1 MVPESRNPLRRLYDW
16 MLSFANK
23 PSGPVAL
30 GGITFAESSV
40 FPIPPDPLL
49 VALSLGAPRKA
60 LRFGAICT
68 VASVAG
74 GAAGYL
80 LGWLFWEAL
89 GGFFFTYVP
98 GFTPEAFATVQE
110 LYNRWGFWAVFLAG
124 ITPLPYKVFTLS
136 AGVFQISFPIFIV
149 ASALSRGLRFF
160 VIAGLVYRY
169 GEPIAGF
176 IDRHFAKLS
185 WAFGI
190 LLVGGFVALRYLL

>member
-1 MVPESRNPLRRLYDW
+1 MAEPRNPLRRLYDW
-16 MLSFANK
+16 MLSFAHK
-23 PSGPVAL
+23 PSGPMAL
-30 GGITFAESSV
+30 GAITFAESSV

-68 VASVAG
+68 VASILG
-74 GAAGYL
+74 GVAGYL

-89 GGFFFTYVP
+89 GSFFFRYVP
-98 GFTPEAFATVQE
+98 GFTPEAFTTVQE
-110 LYNRWGFWAVFLAG
+110 LYQRWGFWAVFLAG

-136 AGVFQISFPIFIV
+136 AGVFQISFPVFV
-149 ASALSRGLRFF
+149 LASALSRGLRFF

-169 GEPIAGF
+169 GDPIAGF
-176 IDRHFAKLS
+176 IDRHFARLS